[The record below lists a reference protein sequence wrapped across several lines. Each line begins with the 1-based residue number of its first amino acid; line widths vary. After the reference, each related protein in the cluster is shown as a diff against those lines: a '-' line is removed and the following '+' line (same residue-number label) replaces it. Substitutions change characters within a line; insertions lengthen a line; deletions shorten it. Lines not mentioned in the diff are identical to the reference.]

1 MKRSKKILF
10 IIPASVVSVF
20 IITLIVYAFFVPSRT
35 LRVGGMIAFV
45 RSDSIIDISED
56 EFLTLAKESSYDEIV
71 SKMGKPSGQV
81 GSGIVRDYWRIGEN
95 KYGVVNYFGSK
106 TRGIPEIWTGE
117 QSKKKNGF

>member
-1 MKRSKKILF
+1 MRVSR
-10 IIPASVVSVF
+10 AGSVGFVGVVRV
-20 IITLIVYAFFVPSRT
+20 IVGGCVGPGRT

-56 EFLTLAKESSYDEIV
+56 EFLTLAKESSYDEMV

-81 GSGIVRDYWRIGEN
+81 GSGIVRDYWRIREN

-117 QSKKKNGF
+117 QSKIKIEF